1 MMAPSAAAVD
11 TLSTVSDLLASMA
24 RAGPMRPRSGS
35 VTGPLRLKPEL
46 WTGAAVAVAVGTLS
60 FSPAVTAEGQFS
72 PAVTA
77 EGQLSPGLRRPRRH
91 RPRALWLR
99 RHHHARDELVA
110 HAVIADAAGAQCPSP
125 LNFHFPSPL
134 DVRVRARFHPAL
146 RNWSLCVRVQTP
158 CFCIAL
164 ARTNH
169 T

>member
-1 MMAPSAAAVD
+1 MSFREAIMTAPSAGAVD

-77 EGQLSPGLRRPRRH
+77 EGQDRGFGVH
-91 RPRALWLR
+91 
-99 RHHHARDELVA
+99 V
-110 HAVIADAAGAQCPSP
+110 VTAGVRCGSANTITPVMSSSRM
-125 LNFHFPSPL
+125 LL
-134 DVRVRARFHPAL
+134 LLMLRVRGAPPR
-146 RNWSLCVRVQTP
+146 
-158 CFCIAL
+158 
-164 ARTNH
+164 
-169 T
+169 